1 MFSKVTQ
8 NKTEKLCKRFCENA
22 EVRLVF
28 ISDKLRQTFTYK
40 DSYPS
45 VLSSEVVCKFVC
57 ASCNANYV
65 GQTH

>member
-1 MFSKVTQ
+1 MYSKLIQ
-8 NKTEKLCKRFCENA
+8 YKIEKLCQRFCKKA
-22 EVRLVF
+22 EVKLVLT
-28 ISDKLRQTFTYK
+28 SDKLRQTFTYK

-45 VLSSEVVCKFVC
+45 VLSSKVVYKFVC